1 MLQEKEMAKLALY
14 AILIML
20 GAFLTIDNSDNTLKY
35 LGCLFM
41 ILGLAFVAK
50 EIIGALNRNE

>member
-1 MLQEKEMAKLALY
+1 MAKLALY

-20 GAFLTIDNSDNTLKY
+20 GAFLTIDNRDNNLKY
-35 LGCLFM
+35 LGCLYM
-41 ILGLAFVAK
+41 TLGLAFVAK